1 MRACDNP
8 FRVQR
13 LARLSYRLDGMTW
26 EALVARWDALGRRGA
41 LVGPEGRGKSTLL
54 AELGERLVERDG
66 VRLRAV
72 VLRRGE
78 RRLPRAERARLL
90 DAAGPRDLLL
100 IDGAQE
106 LAAGEWRRLR
116 DAGRAAGG
124 LLITSHRAG
133 LLPTL
138 HECRT
143 TPALLDD
150 LLAELLGGE
159 PDAEA
164 VVSAAAA
171 ATLFSRHRGNLRDAL
186 LAAYD
191 LCARGQ
197 GVVSA
202 ASGSG
207 GSGGSGAQGVP
218 TLHKLQLTAAW
229 YGTQSPGSRS

>member
-13 LARLSYRLDGMTW
+13 LARLAYRLEGTTW
-26 EALVARWDALGRRGA
+26 EALLARWDALGRRAA

-54 AELGERLVERDG
+54 AELGGLLVERDG

-90 DAAGPRDLLL
+90 DGVEARDLLL
-100 IDGAQE
+100 VDGAQE
-106 LAAGEWRRLR
+106 LASWEWRRLCEASR
-116 DAGRAAGG
+116 DAGG
-124 LLITSHRAG
+124 LLVTSHRAG

-143 TPALLDD
+143 TPELLDD
-150 LLAELLGGE
+150 LLAELLRGE
-159 PDAEA
+159 RDESLVVPIAEA
-164 VVSAAAA
+164 AAMFA
-171 ATLFSRHRGNLRDAL
+171 RHHGNLRDAL

-191 LCARGQ
+191 HCAARSDLGAGVRAARG
-197 GVVSA
+197 
-202 ASGSG
+202 
-207 GSGGSGAQGVP
+207 P
-218 TLHKLQLTAAW
+218 
-229 YGTQSPGSRS
+229 R